1 MNSKA
6 SKDKKFQKTHL
17 QKIEQSDDVIPIKT
31 VDVNMGRKLIEA
43 RRIKN
48 LTRKQL
54 AQQLSIAEEFIADFE
69 NNKQKPGNQV
79 MNKIIAFIN
88 KTFSA

>member
-1 MNSKA
+1 MTAKPV
-6 SKDKKFQKTHL
+6 KKYEKTFL
-17 QKIEQSDDVIPIKT
+17 QRVDAADEIIPVKT
-31 VDVNMGRKLIEA
+31 VDPNLAKKLIEA

-54 AQQLSIAEEFIADFE
+54 AHQLSIAEEFIADFE
-69 NNKQKPGNQV
+69 TNKKKPSNQV
-79 MNKIIAFIN
+79 MNKITAFIN